1 MSQELTERILNSLKG
16 YLDITVVHPSYAG
29 KLIVKGATVCAL
41 DYSWEN
47 MPSEMKV
54 DRAVYC
60 CRPAWDE
67 RFPAIFVFA
76 DEVKIVDA
84 PAYLVVG
91 RMLDMLHEMGADGAV
106 DRLENPDDVWHGE
119 DEEDTNGDWNDTSAE
134 LR

>member
-41 DYSWEN
+41 DFSWRE
-47 MPSEMKV
+47 MPPEMRV

-67 RFPAIFVFA
+67 AAPAVFVFA
-76 DEVKIVDA
+76 DEVEIVDA

-91 RMLDMLHEMGADGAV
+91 RMLDMMYESGLDEAV
-106 DRLENPDDVWHGE
+106 GRLEDPVEVWRE
-119 DEEDTNGDWNDTSAE
+119 NEEE
-134 LR
+134 